1 VTQGDLNPLH
11 INPEFAAFGGFSTPI
26 LHGLCSLGVSVRQII
41 EMWADN
47 DTSQLSAVK
56 VRFSKPVLP
65 GQTLRT
71 STWNEGGKI
80 VFQTTVVE
88 TGETCLAGGWV
99 EMKNLQSKL

>member
-1 VTQGDLNPLH
+1 MNNKMSLIMIKIYEIL
-11 INPEFAAFGGFSTPI
+11 GFI
-26 LHGLCSLGVSVRQII
+26 VSNHNLYKQ
-41 EMWADN
+41 
-47 DTSQLSAVK
+47 

>member
-1 VTQGDLNPLH
+1 
-11 INPEFAAFGGFSTPI
+11 
-26 LHGLCSLGVSVRQII
+26 
-41 EMWADN
+41 M
-47 DTSQLSAVK
+47 
-56 VRFSKPVLP
+56 LP